1 MSSALSPTSEENGGD
16 IHELTPEEEQEVR
29 ELKKRDAEVRRHEL
43 AHKAAAGRHAVGG
56 AQYQYVIGPDGRR
69 YAVSGEVKIDTSE
82 VPNDPEATIRKA
94 RTIRRAALA
103 PMDPSPQD
111 RRLAAEA
118 SRMEARA
125 RQELLKQQL
134 QTEEGALP
142 YQKQTANEPSSS
154 AAVNLVV

>member
-1 MSSALSPTSEENGGD
+1 M
-16 IHELTPEEEQEVR
+16 HELTPEEKQQVR
-29 ELKKRDAEVRRHEL
+29 ELKKRDAEVRRHEQ

-125 RQELLKQQL
+125 RQELLKHRL
-134 QTEEGALP
+134 EKEEGGSP
-142 YQKQTANEPSSS
+142 YQTQTANEQPSS
-154 AAVNLVV
+154 AAFDVIA